1 MRGCGGASLPI
12 PLLQST
18 QGREPEGECLCELS
32 LSRLA
37 ANEGLE
43 GCESVSGKVCLGP
56 ALED

>member
-1 MRGCGGASLPI
+1 MGASLPI